1 MFLKSK
7 QSFTNNFQEIGEIV
21 IFELFV
27 NKNLDKIEYKQSF
40 TNFPMKSSILL

>member
-7 QSFTNNFQEIGEIV
+7 QSFTNNFQEIA

-40 TNFPMKSSILL
+40 KNFSMKSSILL